1 MKDKRKILKRIM
13 IWMLCFFMFMGN
25 AAGVAA
31 AEPENPT
38 VFVYVH
44 ATVTDAVAVFD
55 KEEYLPGD
63 MVNITLTP
71 NEGYILKTE
80 DIKVSTE
87 AGELEFV
94 AEEVNGAIQMS
105 FQLTEQNVELTAAA
119 RKTHK
124 ITFSYKDMNGNETGS
139 LFETGVLPEV
149 LTVGTEVNVS
159 VNYKGTIGW
168 AAVVS
173 GVSSKIA
180 YEMSADHLSF
190 LMPDEDVHIELEE
203 MEVYNKGDLSTE
215 DTQLGE
221 DVGKEHQVSTNKEYE
236 PDVSLGKSAKW
247 DDIEKGT
254 ATLTLT
260 QKAVSDWS
268 DNPSDYMIVLDRT
281 ISMVVDHTA
290 VYDVYADAL
299 NFGCSVCLNPNHFY
313 MYKGKPAKL
322 IDYGHGFYISSGEYF
337 STDSYMGSDE
347 AIWEAHYDSTGK
359 RIAPRVY
366 NDCTDRLTIAQ
377 NSIKDILNVLEKQN
391 QTNLAGGKKNRVMY
405 WSFSGSNAVNDGTWD
420 ELPVFT
426 EDMKAVKKAI
436 KYEAY
441 PGTYYYRSFVQM
453 KEKLLE
459 KQKDV
464 QNKDIPT
471 KVIFISDGMLYDK
484 EPERISKLADEI
496 KKMPNT
502 KLYTILIG
510 NSKDS
515 EAGKLLKSYATSP
528 SHFATVTSN
537 WDVFVKSITAIQKD
551 QFEIKATQKVVTD
564 KINTEYW
571 EVVGEPILEAGN
583 GTASL
588 DADKKSL
595 TWKLPEDSE
604 RTYTCKIKLKLKD
617 QYRYKLSDTNYA
629 TNEDEPG
636 ATNEDILKNPQ
647 KAGATIRYKISGG
660 KYNGEERTV
669 GVKSP
674 ELKYG
679 TVKFEGT
686 KHWTVE
692 GSSADAVEII
702 LKRTMPGTQN
712 AVEINNTTTNVSKNW
727 NYVFDVRQM
736 PDGKTYPL
744 IKYNNAGERVT
755 YEVGE
760 ILPQFYTEIDKKQTE
775 SEGTLVTDL
784 YNEPFKVKAQISKID
799 EETKNPLSGAEFS
812 VYAWSEKFKTYVPY
826 RGTHN
831 AVSGDMVVKLK
842 EGHKG
847 VYTTPVWLYYSA
859 DNQGKFRIIE
869 TNAPKG
875 YFGDWK
881 DPAVTSSDL
890 DKQMYDF
897 VISKDISQN
906 AKTIIV
912 SNTEEEKFA
921 NQRVK
926 GKIIFTKLD
935 KEGKV
940 PQAQGEASLKEAVYK
955 LYAAED
961 ILHQDGTT
969 GVLFHKDQE
978 ITVRATANLK
988 GVNVYTYDPKG
999 SSIMQTAGALT
1010 IQINNLELGKYYVK
1024 EETASEGYLVDP
1036 QKYKFDVAYVD
1047 EKTQEVSVQ
1056 GNVYEKVKKQSLTF
1070 YKYTSDDN
1078 SDVLEPMTGAGF
1090 SVYLVKELENG
1101 RYVEMTDEELVQ
1113 AVIDDL
1119 RNPTTL
1125 LYDTYEKYQPAA
1137 VFADSDSEDVKSERL
1152 LKNVVY
1158 DEKNSYQVSGENE
1171 YLVAEL
1177 KADEKGHVKVPALP
1191 YGRYIIIE
1199 TTTPE
1204 GKTAT
1209 RPFIM
1214 NVTCDEKDGVTEG
1227 DKKGTPL
1234 QDKQLMVLVD
1244 RSIMSLVKIVKRD
1257 AFSKNP
1263 VLKEGASY
1271 IIHDVEGAWLDYITN
1286 EMTTAQK
1293 KEYEKKYKGLVVQY
1307 SQGTDYGTRENP
1319 FITKLIREADE
1330 NQNVYIETPMPLPS
1344 GTYELEELQAPEG
1357 YILQGHEGV
1366 IAKNSKAEGNGTFY
1380 EAEKNGKWKATPQS
1394 KVRFVVSNNESVYDE
1409 TIRSFVTTVKQDN
1422 EPAIGKISIFAEGER
1437 LTGVKKGN
1445 ASKDYEFQ
1453 YELRPVQGAVF
1464 EIRAAEDIFS
1474 QEGGV
1479 NGEKLYEKGAL
1490 VVTLTT
1496 DKNGQTW
1503 TGQEDWEGTD
1513 IAKGLPLGKYEII
1526 QKEAGEGFFLS
1537 DENKEPREVEISYE
1551 GQEIPVIYRS
1561 PFYINP
1567 RQNLKIEVEK
1577 TDAVTGKQLE
1587 GAVFGLYTKTD
1598 LKNDKNK
1605 TIVKADTLIATAK
1618 TEKVNGKISCAQFAS
1633 DLPLADY
1640 YVKELEAPAGYL
1652 AGDEIFVTD
1661 VADEEVQK
1669 DGILKFHYEM
1679 KNQPTKVTIR
1689 KVDLYTEQDIEGA
1702 KLCIIEKNSGQKIA
1716 EWKTEGKEKVFNGLK
1731 LSDTEDMIYIL
1742 KEVTPSSGYV
1752 TAEDIFFK
1760 LVAEKNE
1767 EGVMT
1772 GEVSVYIRDGKN
1784 WKKCPENVIVM
1795 KDDITKV
1802 EIQKRDS
1809 RTKELL
1815 AGAELELRDS
1825 EGKVLA
1831 LWTSSEKEGFTM
1843 ERIPIGTY
1851 RVVEKEQM
1859 EGYKAANP
1867 LVIKVTDSAKK
1878 QMFIFENT
1886 PEEKKTE
1893 EKAPEKTQSN
1903 EPKNP
1908 PTVVQQ
1914 QTQAVSTGDYA
1925 PIVWCI
1931 LALVVS
1937 GTGIVIAR
1945 KRRK

>member
-1 MKDKRKILKRIM
+1 MTGKRIKLKRILA
-13 IWMLCFFMFMGN
+13 WMLCMLTFMGN
-25 AAGVAA
+25 FAGVTA
-31 AEPENPT
+31 AETEEQASQ
-38 VFVYVH
+38 VYIH
-44 ATVTDAVAVFD
+44 AAITNAVAVFD
-55 KEEYLPGD
+55 KEEYMAGD
-63 MVNITLTP
+63 IVNVTFTP
-71 NEGYILKTE
+71 EEGYVLNTSNIRLT
-80 DIKVSTE
+80 SE
-87 AGELEFV
+87 AGDVEFQV
-94 AEEVNGAIQMS
+94 EEENGATKIS
-105 FQLTEQNVELTAAA
+105 FQLGEQNVELTVQAE
-119 RKTHK
+119 KTHK
-124 ITFSYKDMNGNETGS
+124 ITCSYKDMNGKETES
-139 LFETGVLPEV
+139 LFETNISPQLF
-149 LTVGTEVNVS
+149 TAGTDVVIS
-159 VNYKGTIGW
+159 VNYKGDIGW
-168 AAVVS
+168 AANVKGAS
-173 GVSSKIA
+173 GNVA
-180 YEMSADHLSF
+180 YEMSADSLKF
-190 LMPDEDVHIELEE
+190 IMPNEDVHVELEE

-221 DVGKEHQVSTNKEYE
+221 DIGKEYQVTTGKEYE

-313 MYKGKPAKL
+313 MYKGKPVKL

-347 AIWEAHYDSTGK
+347 AIWEAHYDSNGK

-377 NSIKDILNVLEKQN
+377 NSIKDILDVLEKQN

-420 ELPVFT
+420 ELPAFT

-459 KQKDV
+459 KQKDA

-510 NSKDS
+510 NSKES

-551 QFEIKATQKVVTD
+551 QFEIKAIQKIVTD

-588 DADKKSL
+588 DADKKTL
-595 TWKLPEDSE
+595 TWKLPEDSDK
-604 RTYTCKIKLKLKD
+604 TYTCKIKLKLKD
-617 QYRYKLSDTNYA
+617 HYRYKLSDTNYA

-636 ATNEDILKNPQ
+636 VTNEDILKNPE

-692 GSSADAVEII
+692 GSSADAVKII
-702 LKRTMPGTQN
+702 LKRTMPGSQT

-736 PDGKTYPL
+736 LDGKTYPL
-744 IKYNNAGERVT
+744 IKYNNAGEAVA
-755 YEVGE
+755 YEVSE
-760 ILPQFYTEIDKKQTE
+760 IAPQYYTEIGKKQTE
-775 SEGTLVTDL
+775 SEGTVVTDL

-799 EETKNPLSGAEFS
+799 EETRNPLSGAEFS

-826 RGTHN
+826 RGTKT
-831 AVSGDMVVKLK
+831 AVSGDTVVKLK
-842 EGHKG
+842 EGQKG

-859 DNQGKFRIIE
+859 ENQGKFRIIE

-881 DPAVTSSDL
+881 NPAVTSSDL
-890 DKQMYDF
+890 DKQVYDF

-912 SNTEEEKFA
+912 SNTEDENFA

-926 GKIIFTKLD
+926 GQIIFTKLD

-940 PQAQGEASLKEAVYK
+940 SEAQGEASLKEAVYK

-969 GVLFHKDQE
+969 GVLFQKDQE
-978 ITVRATANLK
+978 IKVQAAANLK

-1010 IQINNLELGKYYVK
+1010 IQIDNLELGKYYVK

-1036 QKYKFDVAYVD
+1036 QKYEFDVAYVD

-1056 GNVYEKVKKQSLTF
+1056 GNVYEQVMKQSLTF

-1090 SVYLVKELENG
+1090 SVYPVKELENG

-1125 LYDTYEKYQPAA
+1125 LYDTYEKYQPAT

-1152 LKNVVY
+1152 SKNVVY

-1191 YGRYIIIE
+1191 YGRYVMIE

-1209 RPFIM
+1209 RPFVM
-1214 NVTCDEKDGVTEG
+1214 NVTCDEKDGIIEG
-1227 DKKGTPL
+1227 DGKGTPL
-1234 QDKQLMVLVD
+1234 QDKQLTVLVD
-1244 RSIMSLVKIVKRD
+1244 RPIMSLVKIVKRD

-1271 IIHDVEGAWLDYITN
+1271 IIHDVEGAWFDYITN

-1293 KEYEKKYKGLVVQY
+1293 KEYEKNYKGLVVQY
-1307 SQGTDYGTRENP
+1307 SQGTYYGTSENP
-1319 FITKLIREADE
+1319 FITKLIRGSDE

-1357 YILQGHEGV
+1357 YILQGYEGV
-1366 IAKNSKAEGNGTFY
+1366 IAKDSKAEGNGTFY
-1380 EAEKNGKWKATPQS
+1380 ESEKYGKWKATPQG
-1394 KVRFVVSNNESVYDE
+1394 KVKFVVSNNESVYDE

-1445 ASKDYEFQ
+1445 ASRDYEFK
-1453 YELRPVQGAVF
+1453 YELRPIPGAVF

-1474 QEGGV
+1474 QEGGI

-1496 DKNGQTW
+1496 NENGQTW

-1513 IAKGLPLGKYEII
+1513 IAEGLPLGKYEII
-1526 QKEAGEGFFLS
+1526 QKKSGEGFFLS
-1537 DENKEPREVEISYE
+1537 DENKEPRKVEISYE

-1561 PFYINP
+1561 PSYVNP
-1567 RQNLKIEVEK
+1567 RQIIKIEVEK
-1577 TDAVTGKQLE
+1577 TDAVTGKQLA
-1587 GAVFGLYTKTD
+1587 GAVFGLYTKSD
-1598 LKNDKNK
+1598 LKNDKDK

-1618 TEKVNGKISCAQFAS
+1618 TEKVNGKINCAQFAP

-1661 VADEEVQK
+1661 VADAEVQK
-1669 DGILKFHYEM
+1669 EGILKFHYEI

-1689 KVDLYTEQDIEGA
+1689 KVDLSNEKDIEGA
-1702 KLCIIEKNSGQKIA
+1702 KLCVIEKNSGEKIA
-1716 EWKTEGKEKVFNGLK
+1716 EWKTDGKEKAFNGLK
-1731 LSDTEDMIYIL
+1731 LSDTEDNIYIL
-1742 KEVTPSSGYV
+1742 KEVTPASGYV
-1752 TAEDIFFK
+1752 TAKDINFK
-1760 LVAEKNE
+1760 LMSEKNE

-1772 GEVSVYIRDGKN
+1772 GEVSVYIRDGER
-1784 WKKCPENVIVM
+1784 WKKSSENVIVM

-1802 EIQKRDS
+1802 EIRKINS

-1825 EGKVLA
+1825 KGKVHA
-1831 LWTSSEKEGFTM
+1831 VWTSSEKEGFTM
-1843 ERIPIGTY
+1843 ERLPIGTY

-1859 EGYKAANP
+1859 EGYKQANP
-1867 LVIKVTDSAKK
+1867 LVIKVADSAKK
-1878 QMFIFENT
+1878 QVFIFENT
-1886 PEEKKTE
+1886 PEEKKSE
-1893 EKAPEKTQSN
+1893 EKTPEKTQTDES
-1903 EPKNP
+1903 KNP
-1908 PTVVQQ
+1908 PAVVQQ

-1925 PIVWCI
+1925 PIAWCI
-1931 LALVVS
+1931 LALAVS
-1937 GTGIVIAR
+1937 GAGIIIAR
-1945 KRRK
+1945 KYRK